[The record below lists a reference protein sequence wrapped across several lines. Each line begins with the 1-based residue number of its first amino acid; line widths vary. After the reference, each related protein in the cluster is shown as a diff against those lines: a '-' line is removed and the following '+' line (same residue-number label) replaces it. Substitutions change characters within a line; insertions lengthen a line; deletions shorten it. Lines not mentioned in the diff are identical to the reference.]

1 MKLRRSFVYASVM
14 AVVIALF
21 VGLQLGVSVSTV
33 DTAKALKKLE
43 QTFLLLNR
51 QYVEEVDADKLAE
64 TAIRAMLKD
73 LDPHSLYIDAD
84 ELKGVN
90 ENFNA
95 EFEGI
100 GIGYELLKGPD
111 GQDTL
116 AVLNVLPGGPSEEV
130 GLQSGDRIIEV
141 NKVTSIGY
149 KNADAEKNLK
159 GPKGS
164 EVNITV
170 RRPGV
175 PNLLSFDITRDKIPI
190 YTLDVAYMLDD
201 DTGLIR
207 LNRFASNTDREFRE
221 SLKDLKKRG
230 MKRLILDL
238 RGNSGGYMNM
248 AVRVADEF
256 LSSRQL
262 IVSQRGRTRDSNES
276 FRASSGGLWESG
288 PIMVLVDGGSASASE
303 IVAGAL
309 QDHDRALIVGRRTF
323 GKGLVQK
330 QWRLND
336 GSALRVT
343 VARYYTPS
351 GRLIQT
357 PYENGDRKDYY
368 GSKMSLRLQDG
379 PKTAVELL
387 DEVPDSLR
395 YRTDAGR
402 LVIAGGGIIP
412 DYIVPVDSLS
422 DLVQTIL
429 SRSLENQFIRSWIDT
444 HSEALQTTWVETENQ
459 VGFIEDY
466 SVDDQMLD
474 AFLDFVAERGVVVG
488 DRVSGDVD
496 ETAIKRFSSADLA
509 ENTQFLETI
518 LKARLGTRLFDRS
531 LFYPIFRT
539 VDHDLKEALKLWQPA
554 ENLAQAYAQA
564 N

>member
-1 MKLRRSFVYASVM
+1 MKISRSYIYTGVTAL
-14 AVVIALF
+14 VIALF
-21 VGLQLGVSVSTV
+21 VGFQLGTSLSTV
-33 DTAKALKKLE
+33 DTAEALKKLE
-43 QTFLLLNR
+43 QTFLILNR

-64 TAIRAMLKD
+64 TAILAMLKE

-141 NKVTSIGY
+141 NGVTSIGY
-149 KNADAEKNLK
+149 TNADVQKNLK

-164 EVNITV
+164 EVNVTV
-170 RRPGV
+170 RRPNV
-175 PNLLSFDITRDKIPI
+175 PNLLSFDIIRDKIPL

-201 DTGLIR
+201 ETGLIR
-207 LNRFASNTDREFRE
+207 LNRFASNTDREFRK
-221 SLKDLKKRG
+221 SLKDLKKKG

-256 LSSRQL
+256 LTSRQL
-262 IVSQRGRTRDSNES
+262 IVSQGGRTRDSNES

-288 PIMVLVDGGSASASE
+288 PVMVLVDGGSASASE

-357 PYENGDRKDYY
+357 PYDDGDRSDYY
-368 GSKMSLRLQDG
+368 SSKMSLRLQDG
-379 PKTAVELL
+379 PKTAAELL
-387 DEVPDSLR
+387 SEAPDSLR

-422 DLVQTIL
+422 ELVRTVL
-429 SRSLENQFIRSWIDT
+429 GRSLENQFVRMWIDT
-444 HSEALQTTWVETENQ
+444 HSEALHATWVETGNQ
-459 VGFIEDY
+459 AGFIADY
-466 SVDDQMLD
+466 MVNEQMLN

-488 DRVSGDVD
+488 DRVPGDVD
-496 ETAIKRFSSADLA
+496 KDAVKRFSSADLE
-509 ENTQFLETI
+509 ENTEFIETI

-531 LFYPIFRT
+531 LFYPIFRA
-539 VDHDLKEALKLWQPA
+539 VDHELKEALKLWQHA
-554 ENLAQAYAQA
+554 ETLAQEYAQVK
-564 N
+564 

>member
-1 MKLRRSFVYASVM
+1 MKFYRSFIYTGVTV
-14 AVVIALF
+14 VVIALF
-21 VGLQLGVSVSTV
+21 IGLKLGTSVSTV
-33 DTAKALKKLE
+33 DTAEALKKLE
-43 QTFLLLNR
+43 QAFLLLNR
-51 QYVEEVDADKLAE
+51 QYVEEVDADKMAE
-64 TAIRAMLKD
+64 TAIRAMLAD

-84 ELKGVN
+84 ELKGVD

-149 KNADAEKNLK
+149 TNADVQKNLK

-170 RRPGV
+170 RRPSV
-175 PNLLSFDITRDKIPI
+175 PNMLSFDIIRDKIPL

-207 LNRFASNTDREFRE
+207 LNRFASNTDKEFRE

-256 LSSRQL
+256 LTIREL
-262 IVSQRGRTRDSNES
+262 IVSQGGRTRDSNDS

-288 PIMVLVDGGSASASE
+288 PVIVLVDGGSASASE

-357 PYENGDRKDYY
+357 HYENGDRNDYY
-368 GSKMSLRLQDG
+368 SSKMSLRLQDG
-379 PKTAVELL
+379 PKTAIELL
-387 DEVPDSLR
+387 NEAPDSLR

-422 DLVQTIL
+422 DLAQTVL
-429 SRSLENQFIRSWIDT
+429 SRNLENQFVRSWIDT
-444 HSEALQTTWVETENQ
+444 HSEALQKTWVETENRA
-459 VGFIEDY
+459 GFIADF
-466 SVDDQMLD
+466 SVDDQMMN
-474 AFLDFVAERGVVVG
+474 AFLDFVAESGVVVG
-488 DRVSGDVD
+488 DRVPGDVD
-496 ETAIKRFSSADLA
+496 ESAIKRFSLSDLEA
-509 ENTQFLETI
+509 NTEFLETI

-539 VDHDLKEALKLWQPA
+539 VDHELNEAVKLWQAA
-554 ENLAQAYAQA
+554 ENLAQDYAHA

>member
-21 VGLQLGVSVSTV
+21 VGLQLGASVSTA

-43 QTFLLLNR
+43 ETFLLLNR

-149 KNADAEKNLK
+149 KNADVEKNLK

-262 IVSQRGRTRDSNES
+262 IVSQGGRTRDSNES

-336 GSALRVT
+336 GSALRIT

-368 GSKMSLRLQDG
+368 SSKMSLRLQDG

-387 DEVPDSLR
+387 NEVPDSLR

-459 VGFIEDY
+459 AGFIEDY
-466 SVDDQMLD
+466 SVDDQMLN

-496 ETAIKRFSSADLA
+496 ETAIKRFSLADLA
-509 ENTQFLETI
+509 ENTEFLETI

-554 ENLAQAYAQA
+554 ENLAQAYAQV

>member
-21 VGLQLGVSVSTV
+21 VGLQLGASVSTV

-149 KNADAEKNLK
+149 KNADVEKNLK

-262 IVSQRGRTRDSNES
+262 IVSQGGRTRDSNES
-276 FRASSGGLWESG
+276 FHASSGGLWESG

-387 DEVPDSLR
+387 NEVPDSLR
-395 YRTDAGR
+395 FRTDAGR

-554 ENLAQAYAQA
+554 ENLAHAYAQA

>member
-21 VGLQLGVSVSTV
+21 VGLQLGASVSTV

-43 QTFLLLNR
+43 ETFLLLNR
-51 QYVEEVDADKLAE
+51 QYVEEVDADKMAE

-149 KNADAEKNLK
+149 KNADVEKNLK

-262 IVSQRGRTRDSNES
+262 IVSQSGRTRDSNES
-276 FRASSGGLWESG
+276 FRSSSGGLWESG

-336 GSALRVT
+336 GSALRIT

-368 GSKMSLRLQDG
+368 SSKMSLRLQDG

-387 DEVPDSLR
+387 NEVPDSLR

-459 VGFIEDY
+459 AGFIEDY
-466 SVDDQMLD
+466 SVDDQMLN

-509 ENTQFLETI
+509 ENTEFLETI

>member
-21 VGLQLGVSVSTV
+21 VGLQLGASVSTV

-149 KNADAEKNLK
+149 KNADVEKNLK

-262 IVSQRGRTRDSNES
+262 IVSQGGRTRDSNES

-288 PIMVLVDGGSASASE
+288 PVMVLVDGGSASASE

-336 GSALRVT
+336 GSALRIT

-387 DEVPDSLR
+387 NEVPDSLR
-395 YRTDAGR
+395 FRTDAGR

-496 ETAIKRFSSADLA
+496 ETAIKRFSLADLA
-509 ENTQFLETI
+509 ENTEFLETI